1 MALAGRGDYESAL
14 PLLRKTVDTCERVGD
29 WQVRPRVV
37 NTIGWVFAELEDHG
51 QALQWNRSG
60 MELVGGIASMP
71 DAEVEMN
78 TRLNLADNL
87 DALGRP
93 EEAEAQFQ
101 AVEAAVRNPNRAQV
115 WLLWRYSLHFFHSY
129 GEHVLGRGEPERAL
143 AYADECLQ
151 VAEETGSEK
160 YVVKGR
166 RLRGQALIALGRL
179 DDAEQDLST
188 ALEVALALANPP
200 QLWKTHAAVGD
211 LRRAQGRPEDA
222 WQSYG
227 DALAVIEAVAAVL
240 TDEKL
245 RQGLRHSAPAEA
257 IRLAAE
263 AGG

>member
-1 MALAGRGDYESAL
+1 M
-14 PLLRKTVDTCERVGD
+14 CERVGD
-29 WQVRPRVV
+29 WQVRSRVV

-93 EEAEAQFQ
+93 EEAEQEFQ
-101 AVEAAVRNPNRAQV
+101 AVEAAVRNPNKAQV

-222 WQSYG
+222 RQSYG
-227 DALAVIEAVAAVL
+227 DALVVIEAVAAGL

-245 RQGLRHSAPAEA
+245 RQGLRHSAPVEA